1 MFPGAVMLPEFD
13 HEMAN
18 TRKTLER
25 IPEDK
30 FDWKPHE
37 KSFSLHELAAHLAEI
52 PQWTGVTVN
61 MDVFDMDEGYER
73 VVPETKADILAHFD
87 EKVAEARAVLEGA
100 SAEDLSATW
109 SMKSGG
115 EVMFSMPKGA
125 VLRSFIFNH
134 NVHHRAQLGVY
145 LRLLDVPVPA
155 IYGPSADEASFGE

>member
-1 MFPGAVMLPEFD
+1 MFAGATMLPEFD

-37 KSFSLHELAAHLAEI
+37 KSFTLHQLAGHLAEI

-73 VVPETKADILAHFD
+73 VIPETKDEILAHFD
-87 EKVAEARAVLEGA
+87 KKVAEARAVLEGA

-115 EVMFSMPKGA
+115 EITFSMPKAA

-155 IYGPSADEASFGE
+155 IYGPSADETQ